1 MEIDKYQQLAMRTAK
16 TGDQIYD
23 LRHAA
28 LGLAS
33 EVGEFTTTIKRV
45 AIYDVDLTQSMLD
58 NLVEELGDIL
68 WYVSLAA
75 NAINTNLSAIAGAN
89 LRKLSKRYPERYTN
103 EAAEFRA
110 DKQEQV

>member
-1 MEIDKYQQLAMRTAK
+1 VEIDKYQQLAMRTAK

-33 EVGEFTTTIKRV
+33 ETGEFTTTVKRM
-45 AIYDVDLTQSMLD
+45 AIYDAPLTPEMVD
-58 NLVEELGDIL
+58 NLLEELGDIL

-75 NAINTNLSAIAGAN
+75 NALEIRLSSVATAN
-89 LRKLSKRYPERYTN
+89 ISKLATRYPERYTN

-110 DKQEQV
+110 DKQEQA